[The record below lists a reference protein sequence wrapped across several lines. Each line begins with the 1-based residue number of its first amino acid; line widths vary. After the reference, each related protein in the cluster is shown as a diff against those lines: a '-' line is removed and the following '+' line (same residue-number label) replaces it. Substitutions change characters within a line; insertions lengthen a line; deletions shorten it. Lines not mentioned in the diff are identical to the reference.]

1 MNTEALRG
9 LAVLSVAY
17 PLAPVRGDTPGGA
30 EQVLLMLDAALV
42 GAGATSVVLACR
54 GSTPAGELVRTEAF
68 TGALSDSARQR
79 ARLNHRT
86 AIDTVIASRRIDL
99 VHMHGLDFDR
109 YLPDQGVP
117 VLVTLHLPPSW
128 YSREALFPRRLRTYL
143 HCVSES
149 QRRACPR
156 GVRLLPTIE
165 NGVATARLPFVENK
179 KDHAA
184 VLGRICPEKGFH
196 LAIGAAARARRPL
209 LMAGEVFA
217 YEAHER
223 YFQDFVLPRIDGK
236 NCRFLGRIGWDE
248 KCAVISTARCV
259 LIPSLA
265 PETSSLVAMESLACG
280 TPVIAFPAGA
290 LAEIVE
296 DGVTG
301 FLVNSEEEMANAIDR
316 AGQIDPRMCRKAAEE
331 RFSADRMIRQYFR
344 CYLNL
349 IGK

>member
-42 GAGATSVVLACR
+42 GAGAASLVLACR
-54 GSTPAGELVRTEAF
+54 GSTPAGQPVWTEAVGGPL
-68 TGALSDSARQR
+68 TEPAMQR
-79 ARLNHRT
+79 ARRNHRA
-86 AIDTVIASRRIDL
+86 AIDALLAERRIDL
-99 VHMHGLDFDR
+99 VHMHGLDFDG
-109 YLPDQGVP
+109 YLPDEGPP